1 VKKPGGPLRSVAAAD
16 VIHADNIRKY
26 KNKKRLYG
34 AILHG
39 LEIGW
44 ASGF

>member
-1 VKKPGGPLRSVAAAD
+1 VLPQPTS
-16 VIHADNIRKY
+16 IHADNIRKY
-26 KNKKRLYG
+26 KNEKRLYG

-44 ASGF
+44 ASGFEDPD